1 MNCYLNN
8 AIPSVLK
15 EVISRLDLSQGKCMG
30 NQGSGIQLPCLN
42 QRKNFFTMTTIYPTC
57 FESQI
62 LSIHLWQGEN
72 LRAVIHRHNGDDGI
86 GAGALPGQLK
96 RVRATGNF
104 QNNVCAAVCAL
115 FPVWWSKPEDI
126 VSAQRLDA

>member
-1 MNCYLNN
+1 
-8 AIPSVLK
+8 
-15 EVISRLDLSQGKCMG
+15 MG

-42 QRKNFFTMTTIYPTC
+42 QRKNFLTMTTVYPTC
-57 FESQI
+57 FESQVF
-62 LSIHLWQGEN
+62 SIHLWQGEN

-115 FPVWWSKPEDI
+115 FSHHRDHFFRCGGQDLRILCLHKGSTHRIWLTDNDFPGFF
-126 VSAQRLDA
+126 